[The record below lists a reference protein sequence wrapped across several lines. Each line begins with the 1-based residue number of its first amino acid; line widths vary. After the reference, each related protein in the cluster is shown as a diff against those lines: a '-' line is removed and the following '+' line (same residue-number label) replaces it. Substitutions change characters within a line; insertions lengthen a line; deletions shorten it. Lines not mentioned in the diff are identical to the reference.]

1 MPGTVKHRRSTG
13 LPADNAVPA
22 QIQPSNF
29 ADSHVFAGAAGDG
42 QVPASATNP
51 DGWDWRWLQG
61 ADVSVALTNG
71 TGGPLVLGDV
81 VALSATPG
89 VVALGDTVTSLQV
102 YVVCLETVVLNAA
115 TGRFAVGQVIPT
127 VRNTGPITAGHYV
140 RKSATTKAVEDTTV
154 AAGPTAQP
162 PAGAL
167 GLALSTAVGTGTISV
182 LWFLRGTPYLP
193 PVTAGYLKGTGT
205 AYNVQTTPIPIS
217 DIATGTPTGAKF
229 VRDDG
234 VLAVPPGGGGGGGG
248 SDSVLDRNTSAVT
261 VANTLTQ
268 TSVYSFNVLG
278 GTLATNKRVVLTL
291 FGLVTDTN
299 GAVTNRTLTLRA
311 KYGATTVA
319 TLTLA
324 TSLTGSDGL
333 CPPSTILLAS
343 TGANVGFGVT
353 FELAALG
360 TAASQ
365 HGLLRCAT
373 PSLTAFLGA
382 ALRTLPD
389 AIQGAAAEDSTADKT
404 LTLTAQWSAANAA
417 NALTVKYAALELR

>member
-42 QVPASATNP
+42 QVPASATNA

-61 ADVSVALTNG
+61 ADVSVTLTNG

-89 VVALGDTVTSLQV
+89 VVALGDTATSLQV
-102 YVVCLETVVLNAA
+102 YVVCLEASLASAA
-115 TGRFAVGQVIPT
+115 SGRFAVGQVIPT
-127 VRNTGPITAGHYV
+127 VKNTGAVTAGHYV

-154 AAGPTAQP
+154 AAGPTTQP

-167 GLALSTAVGTGTISV
+167 GLALSTAVGAGTIAV

-205 AYNVQTTPIPIS
+205 AYNVQTTPIPIADLS
-217 DIATGTPTGAKF
+217 TGTPTGAKF
-229 VRDDG
+229 LRDDG
-234 VLAVPPGGGGGGGG
+234 VLAVPPGGGGGGG
-248 SDSVLDRNTSAVT
+248 SDAVLDRNTSAVT
-261 VANTLTQ
+261 VANTVIQ
-268 TSVYSFNVLG
+268 TSVYAFNVLG
-278 GTLATNKRVVLTL
+278 GTLATNKRLRLTL
-291 FGLVTDTN
+291 LGIITDTN
-299 GAVTNRTLTLRA
+299 AAVTQRSLTLRA

-324 TSLTGSDGL
+324 TALTGSDGL
-333 CPPSTILLAS
+333 CPPSTILIAS

-353 FELAALG
+353 FDLAALG
-360 TAASQ
+360 TAAAQ
-365 HGLLRCAT
+365 QGLLEVST
-373 PSLTAFLGA
+373 PSIVAFAGGVLSIPPGSV
-382 ALRTLPD
+382 
-389 AIQGAAAEDSTADKT
+389 QGAAAEDSTADKT
-404 LTLTAQWSAANAA
+404 LTVTVQWSAANAA
-417 NALTVKYAALELR
+417 NTCTVKYAALELL